1 MVFCVRICHQGC
13 YILFWHDSVPP
24 DVIELDFRKEKKD
37 VIELVVAGANVCV
50 FFKLVEN
57 SFHLKNNDDTC
68 KCHVSCFTGDI
79 FASG

>member
-1 MVFCVRICHQGC
+1 MCEFVTR
-13 YILFWHDSVPP
+13 
-24 DVIELDFRKEKKD
+24 DVIFCSGTIQCHLDFRKEKKD